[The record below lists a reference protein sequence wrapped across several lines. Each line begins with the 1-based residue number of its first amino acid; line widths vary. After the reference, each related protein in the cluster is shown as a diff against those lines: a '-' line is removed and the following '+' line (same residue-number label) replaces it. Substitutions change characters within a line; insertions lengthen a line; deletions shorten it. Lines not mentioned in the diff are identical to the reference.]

1 MMYVEAPMHFEVAP
15 IVGLTR
21 GLVAA
26 AECRRELKDLI
37 ARYEKAAEQMRS
49 ERTARYE
56 PR

>member
-1 MMYVEAPMHFEVAP
+1 MFIDAPMQLEVAP

-21 GLVAA
+21 GLIAA
-26 AECRRELKDLI
+26 AECREALKALV
-37 ARYEKAAEQMRS
+37 AQYEKAAEQMRT